1 MLPSFNLQSGWSEC
15 RTGNGKKLCRSQAQ
29 LGQTTYLAVAQFL
42 SVSCATSTPSTLYGF
57 SESEKILACLI
68 PGHEFSK
75 QLVSQHVHVVQDGE
89 VEPGAAVG
97 ALARAGFDGT

>member
-1 MLPSFNLQSGWSEC
+1 M
-15 RTGNGKKLCRSQAQ
+15 
-29 LGQTTYLAVAQFL
+29 
-42 SVSCATSTPSTLYGF
+42 
-57 SESEKILACLI
+57 LI